1 MENSNDS
8 TKVAKL
14 FQEVM
19 HLFRQNMSKVVED
32 IGMTAP
38 QGMVIGILSKEK
50 TLKITDLSAKLSLCN
65 STVSGIV
72 DRLEKQGMVE
82 RKRSEQDKRVVY
94 VSIAPNFK
102 ERHHDFYKR
111 LEENIANTM
120 NKGTPEEL
128 DKIFEGLDALKK
140 LLGGHEGYEE

>member
-8 TKVAKL
+8 IKVAKL

-19 HLFRQNMSKVVED
+19 HMFKQNMCKVFEE
-32 IGMTAP
+32 IGMTVP

-50 TLKITDLSAKLSLCN
+50 TLKITELSAKLSLCN

-94 VSIAPNFK
+94 VSISSNFK
-102 ERHHDFYKR
+102 EMNQNFHKR
-111 LEENIANTM
+111 LEGTIENTM

-128 DKIFEGLDALKK
+128 DKIFVGLDALKR
-140 LLGGHEGYEE
+140 LLGGHEE